1 MGFEFYKQKFR
12 NNIVCSFNVFFSFIN
27 ENRTCD
33 NFCYKPF
40 KRRRDLNAKHYL
52 WCQRR
57 KGKGNQQKKED
68 ITTSEVFLFMQRCS
82 SLYDAV
88 FRQWWCINSC
98 FIFMYSGEYH
108 IWSSK
113 TSFEEFF
120 LPFSAGPISHVDTR
134 SWSPEE
140 WTCRRVS
147 AWDLTSQAFHR
158 VSLLKSIN
166 WLLRSSIFVLF
177 LAI

>member
-1 MGFEFYKQKFR
+1 MT
-12 NNIVCSFNVFFSFIN
+12 ISVIDLLNVGEIWTRSISCGVSEGRGRGTN
-27 ENRTCD
+27 
-33 NFCYKPF
+33 KK
-40 KRRRDLNAKHYL
+40 KRRYY
-52 WCQRR
+52 
-57 KGKGNQQKKED
+57 D
-68 ITTSEVFLFMQRCS
+68 IRTLFMQRCS

-98 FIFMYSGEYH
+98 LISMYSGEYH

-166 WLLRSSIFVLF
+166 WLLR
-177 LAI
+177 

>member
-1 MGFEFYKQKFR
+1 MFYKRESHMWQIYVIDLLNAGEIWTRSISCGVSEGRGRGTNKKKKILRHQKF
-12 NNIVCSFNVFFSFIN
+12 IYLCSGCVLTAVFF
-27 ENRTCD
+27 
-33 NFCYKPF
+33 
-40 KRRRDLNAKHYL
+40 L
-52 WCQRR
+52 
-57 KGKGNQQKKED
+57 
-68 ITTSEVFLFMQRCS
+68 
-82 SLYDAV
+82 
-88 FRQWWCINSC
+88 
-98 FIFMYSGEYH
+98 MYSGEYH

>member
-1 MGFEFYKQKFR
+1 M
-12 NNIVCSFNVFFSFIN
+12 
-27 ENRTCD
+27 T
-33 NFCYKPF
+33 NFCYRPF
-40 KRRRDLNAKHYL
+40 KRSEALVVVSAKGGEGEPTKKKKILRHQKFIYL
-52 WCQRR
+52 CS
-57 KGKGNQQKKED
+57 GALPYM
-68 ITTSEVFLFMQRCS
+68 TLFFDS
-82 SLYDAV
+82 GSVLTAV
-88 FRQWWCINSC
+88 F
-98 FIFMYSGEYH
+98 FLMYSGEYH

-120 LPFSAGPISHVDTR
+120 LPFSAGPISHVDIR
-134 SWSPEE
+134 PRSPEE

-147 AWDLTSQAFHR
+147 AWDLTSQAFQW